1 MVIEAH
7 HESRAL
13 DDLASV
19 LEPLQHGAINRNEQI
34 GVFGIADGGNELFS
48 TGEKT
53 VDPRD
58 GSIIRHEEGDLLVR
72 ETLTQGKAQAER

>member
-19 LEPLQHGAINRNEQI
+19 LEPLQHGAINRNEQYE
-34 GVFGIADGGNELFS
+34 GLRHSERRELALRHR
-48 TGEKT
+48 GENGRM
-53 VDPRD
+53 RD

-72 ETLTQGKAQAER
+72 ETLT

>member
-1 MVIEAH
+1 MVIEAQ

-19 LEPLQHGAINRNEQI
+19 LEPLKHGAINRNEQI
-34 GVFGIADGGNELFS
+34 RVSGIANGGNELFG

-72 ETLTQGKAQAER
+72 ETLT